1 MKKAAA
7 AAVGSMDEVA
17 RYNRERWNELA
28 SRGILYSRPWLDLT
42 PEIARE
48 RVDAEGVLRG
58 EALAGRDVLCLAGGG
73 GQQSVAF
80 ALLGARVTVLDLSDA
95 QLATDRAAAAH
106 YRVDVRTLQ
115 GDMRDLGAF
124 AAAAFDVVWHAH
136 SLNFVPDPRPVFSE
150 VSRVLRPGGFYR
162 LSYSNPFCHGM
173 DREHVENGCYR
184 LCLPYA
190 DGAEIICPDP
200 AWTFTDGSGQH
211 QSVVGP
217 REFRHTL
224 GTVIN
229 HPGSLGMRLIGLW
242 EDTGP
247 EGEVE
252 AGSWEASLR
261 VAPQFLS
268 LWYRRA

>member
-1 MKKAAA
+1 
-7 AAVGSMDEVA
+7 MDEVA

-28 SRGILYSRPWLDLT
+28 LRGILYSRPWLDLT
-42 PEIARE
+42 PETALE
-48 RVDAEGVLRG
+48 RVDPEKVLRV
-58 EALAGRDVLCLAGGG
+58 EPFAGRNVLCLAGGG
-73 GQQSVAF
+73 GQQSAAF
-80 ALLGARVTVLDLSDA
+80 ALLGSRVTVLDLSDA
-95 QLATDRAAAAH
+95 QLATDRATAAH
-106 YRVDVRTLQ
+106 YRVDMRTLQ

-124 AAAAFDVVWHAH
+124 AAAAFDIVWHAH

-150 VSRVLRPGGFYR
+150 VARVLRPGGFYR
-162 LSYSNPFCHGM
+162 LSYSNPFYHGM
-173 DREHVENGCYR
+173 DREHAEDGCYR
-184 LCLPYA
+184 LCLPYT
-190 DGAEIICPDP
+190 DGAEIVFPDP
-200 AWTFTDGSGQH
+200 AWTFVDASGRP

-229 HPGSLGMRLIGLW
+229 HPASLGLKVIALW

-252 AGSWEASLR
+252 PGSWEHSLR
-261 VAPQFLS
+261 IAPQFLS